1 MLWPLRNAP
10 AVTRETEEDWGRQ
23 HMMDPWGRE
32 LFLICLLA
40 AFCGALAWV
49 LGYGLFTSVLPQPR
63 LLQFLSLAHSEA
75 VGG

>member
-1 MLWPLRNAP
+1 
-10 AVTRETEEDWGRQ
+10 
-23 HMMDPWGRE
+23 MMDPSRRE

-49 LGYGLFTSVLPQPR
+49 LDYGLFARFLPQPR
-63 LLQFLSLAHSEA
+63 FLLVPRLAHSEA